1 MQLAVADVERDHARG
16 AALEEHVGEAARRRA
31 DVEAV
36 EPRGVDARSHRARS
50 RASRRRARRTAAV
63 SVDHELDVFVH
74 LLAGLRVPRHE
85 AGEDERLGLRAA
97 LRQPT
102 LDEQDVEALLRHG
115 YAVRTTSPLTI
126 SVSTEVSAGISS
138 SIASARSPA
147 RSAS

>member
-1 MQLAVADVERDHARG
+1 MKPPVEAPTSRQSRPLGSTPVASSALASFSPPRETYR
-16 AALEEHVGEAARRRA
+16 AALRDR
-31 DVEAV
+31 
-36 EPRGVDARSHRARS
+36 
-50 RASRRRARRTAAV
+50 
-63 SVDHELDVFVH
+63 ELDVLVQ

-85 AGEDERLGLRAA
+85 PGEDERLRLGAA

-102 LDEQDVEALLRHG
+102 LDEQDVQALLGHG

-147 RSAS
+147 RSASSRAPSSPFVST

>member
-1 MQLAVADVERDHARG
+1 MHAGG
-16 AALEEHVGEAARRRA
+16 AALEEHVGEAARGRP

-36 EPRGVDARSHRARS
+36 ETPGIDPGRIERIRELLAPARDVPRRLRDR
-50 RASRRRARRTAAV
+50 
-63 SVDHELDVFVH
+63 ELDVLVQ

-85 AGEDERLGLRAA
+85 PGEDERLGLGAA

-102 LDEQDVEALLRHG
+102 LDEQDVQALLAHG